1 VATAWKTVR
10 VTEEPTRARYREVF
24 GIAEFRVIFTAHV
37 ISMLGEVVAAV
48 AMTVLIY
55 ARTGSPALAAL
66 TFSAAFLRYFFGG
79 TLLSSVVD
87 RLPARRVL
95 VVCNLSSALVVGAM
109 ASLALPV
116 WALLALLFVLGLI
129 APVFSGVRA
138 ATLTDIL
145 GDGPPFI
152 LGRSLIRLVAQVS
165 QVAGSLTGGLVL
177 LALSPRA
184 TLAVDAAAF
193 ATSALLLRLG
203 TRKRPARG
211 TSSELSLVRDSL
223 AGLRAVLAQPR
234 LRRLF
239 VFGWLLPACT
249 AAPEALAAP
258 YTHDIGR
265 AAGAV
270 GIYLAGLPAGTALGD
285 LWVAR
290 VASARAQRRLVLPG
304 ALLTC
309 LPLLAFLGK
318 PGLAGAV
325 ALLFVAGLGN
335 AYTPG
340 YDQTLLAAS
349 DVRLRSRTLALQTA
363 GLMFSQGVG
372 FAVWGLVAEFAAP
385 RLVIPAAAVCGLA
398 AVALCYPRTA
408 RAAKSGPAR

>member
-66 TFSAAFLRYFFGG
+66 TFSAAFLPYFFGG

-290 VASARAQRRLVLPG
+290 VASARAQPRLVLPG

>member
-1 VATAWKTVR
+1 MR

-24 GIAEFRVIFTAHV
+24 GIAEFRAVFAAHV

-66 TFSAAFLRYFFGG
+66 TFSAAFLAYFFGG

-165 QVAGSLTGGLVL
+165 QVAGSLAGGLAP

-193 ATSALLLRLG
+193 AASALLLRLG
-203 TRKRPARG
+203 TRKRPARA
-211 TSSELSLVRDSL
+211 TSSELSMVRDSL
-223 AGLRAVLAQPR
+223 AGLREVLAQPR

-290 VASARAQRRLVLPG
+290 VAAARAQRRLVLPG

-325 ALLFVAGLGN
+325 VLLFVAGLGN
-335 AYTPG
+335 RYTPG
-340 YDQTLLAAS
+340 YDQTLLTAS
-349 DVRLRSRTLALQTA
+349 DERLRGRTLALQTA

-398 AVALCYPRTA
+398 AVALCYPRAA
-408 RAAKSGPAR
+408 RAAKAGPAR